1 MAGKKEMVNMF
12 KSFDVIAKKKIW
24 FAFSG
29 FMIAFAIFALVVLPF
44 NWGID
49 FTGGTIL
56 ELGFNQNVSVEQVR
70 NGLRADGLETATIQ
84 LSGDIENEAGKDVI
98 IRTRNLSADEAQ
110 TVVNHVNE
118 KVGSAEVKRI
128 ETVGAVI
135 GSEVTENT
143 LLNVL
148 ISFAAMILYMTIRF
162 EHKIAISAIVA
173 ISHDILMV
181 LGMFALFHLEI
192 DASFLAA
199 ILTVLGY
206 SMNESV
212 VIFDRIREAIH
223 THKRTDSFATLAN
236 DSIHQ
241 TIRRSMY
248 TLITTLFCVTSLY
261 VFGGDTTKNFALVML
276 IGFVSGAY
284 SSICVATSIWVTW
297 HEHERSERNERR
309 RETAEIAEA

>member
-1 MAGKKEMVNMF
+1 MAEVRGMWTMF
-12 KSFDVIAKKKIW
+12 KNFNVISHRKIW
-24 FAFSG
+24 FAISG
-29 FMIAFAIFALVVLPF
+29 LLMVASIISIILFRF

-56 ELGFNQNVSVEQVR
+56 EFEFKKNVTVEQVR
-70 NGLRADGLETATIQ
+70 DGLREDSLETSVIQ
-84 LSGDIENEAGKDVI
+84 LSGDIEGEAGKDVI

-110 TVVNHVNE
+110 VVVAHINDS
-118 KVGSAEVKRI
+118 VGEVDVKRI

-135 GSEVTENT
+135 GSEGTENT

-148 ISFAAMILYMTIRF
+148 LSFTAMIIYMTIRF
-162 EHKIAISAIVA
+162 EHHIAFSAIVA
-173 ISHDILMV
+173 IIHDILVV
-181 LGMFALFHLEI
+181 LGVFAFFRLEV

-212 VIFDRIREAIH
+212 VIFDRIREAIR
-223 THKRTDSFATLAN
+223 THKRTDSFSTLAN

-261 VFGGDTTKNFALVML
+261 LFGGDTTRNFALVML
-276 IGFVSGAY
+276 VGFISGAY
-284 SSICVATSIWVTW
+284 SSVCIATSIWVTW
-297 HEHERSERNERR
+297 HEQLHSARN
-309 RETAEIAEA
+309 

>member
-1 MAGKKEMVNMF
+1 MF
-12 KSFDVIAKKKIW
+12 KNFDVISHRKIW
-24 FAFSG
+24 LSFS
-29 FMIAFAIFALVVLPF
+29 ALLVILSVISIIVFRF

-56 ELGFNQNVSVEQVR
+56 ELTFPKNVKVEQVR
-70 NGLRADGLETATIQ
+70 DGLREDGLETAVIQ
-84 LSGDIENEAGKDVI
+84 LSGDIEGETGNDVI
-98 IRTRNLSADEAQ
+98 IRTRNLSSDEAQ
-110 TVVNHVNE
+110 TVVSHINGS
-118 KVGSAEVKRI
+118 VGEAEVKRV

-148 ISFAAMILYMTIRF
+148 LSFTAMILYMTIRF
-162 EHKIAISAIVA
+162 EHRIAFSAIVA
-173 ISHDILMV
+173 IIHDILIV
-181 LGMFALFHLEI
+181 LGVFAFFQLEV

-212 VIFDRIREAIH
+212 VIFDRIREAMH
-223 THKRTDSFATLAN
+223 THKRTESFATLAN

-248 TLITTLFCVTSLY
+248 TLITTLFCVASLY
-261 VFGGDTTKNFALVML
+261 L
-276 IGFVSGAY
+276 S
-284 SSICVATSIWVTW
+284 
-297 HEHERSERNERR
+297 
-309 RETAEIAEA
+309 AEIRQEILRW